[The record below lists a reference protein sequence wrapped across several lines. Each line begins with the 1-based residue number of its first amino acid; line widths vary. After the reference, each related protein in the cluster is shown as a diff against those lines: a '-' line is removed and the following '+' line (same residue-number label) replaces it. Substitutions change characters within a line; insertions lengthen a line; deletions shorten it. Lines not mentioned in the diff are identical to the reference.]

1 MFTVNGF
8 SKFIDE
14 KGGTWQSEPF
24 YSHTGGFKLM
34 LAISVYQKSES
45 SQPHLSAQLEVI
57 DYGKYAKFGTD
68 GQPEISMLFAARLRI
83 LSQIKGCEH
92 HEVTCRV
99 HSMQSSPPK
108 RVFPVSKKF
117 IQLPLPKQYL
127 NVSEDS
133 VKMELTITRRIYFG
147 D

>member
-24 YSHTGGFKLM
+24 YSHTGGFKLI
-34 LAISVYQKSES
+34 LTISVYQKSES

-57 DYGKYAKFGTD
+57 DYGKYVKFGID
-68 GQPEISMLFAARLRI
+68 GQPEGMEISMLFAARLRI
-83 LSQIKGCEH
+83 LSQIKGYQH
-92 HEVTCRV
+92 HEITCRV
-99 HSMQSSPPK
+99 HSLWSSPPK
-108 RVFPVSKKF
+108 RVF

-127 NVSEDS
+127 NVYMKT
-133 VKMELTITRRIYFG
+133 V
-147 D
+147 